1 MIFAKMKYINWFF
14 EKMMKNMV
22 MLHIFTVRYT
32 FTSMFGFRKI
42 DEKTMKILHFS
53 DNKE

>member
-1 MIFAKMKYINWFF
+1 MFFAKMTYIMQFF

-22 MLHIFTVRYT
+22 MLHIFTVSYA
-32 FTSMFGFRKI
+32 FTSMFGFRKN
-42 DEKTMKILHFS
+42 DEKSMKFLHFS

>member
-1 MIFAKMKYINWFF
+1 MTCIKQFF

-22 MLHIFTVRYT
+22 MLHIFKVSYAS
-32 FTSMFGFRKI
+32 TSMFGFRKI
-42 DEKTMKILHFS
+42 GEKSMKILHFS